1 METDPFVSSGLAAM
15 TLLTYLVRGLVNRGV
30 LAASEISELADDA
43 LLMMEEW
50 QGRFPERPQ
59 DFELARATLD
69 DFVAIYRTS
78 NQ

>member
-15 TLLTYLVRGLVNRGV
+15 TLLTFLVRQLVNRGV
-30 LAASEISELADDA
+30 LTAAEVSELSDEA
-43 LLMMEEW
+43 LLKMEEW

-69 DFVAIYRTS
+69 DFVAIYRIS
-78 NQ
+78 DP